1 MKIHGIEGM
10 NPPQLY
16 AAIEQGGR
24 FVMYKYCVSLLV
36 ITFRRPT
43 DVYFVKAGESRVKPG
58 LPWTLLTLLLGWWGI
73 PWGPIYSVQ
82 CLHNN
87 LSGGQDVTGQVQ
99 SSLSRPLA

>member
-10 NPPQLY
+10 SPETLRHEI
-16 AAIEQGGR
+16 AEGGK
-24 FVMYKYCVSLLV
+24 FVLYKYCISALV

-43 DVYFVKAGESRVKPG
+43 DVYFVKAGESRVTKG

-82 CLHNN
+82 CLYGN
-87 LSGGQDVTGQVQ
+87 LQGGQDVTAQVQ
-99 SSLSRPLA
+99 DSLRR